1 MSTPVESLL
10 NIKRWGEDEAKNRFA
25 LALKELAV
33 AEERLL
39 YLQMQYEETGR
50 KLMCVTG
57 GPVTMA
63 ELARMND
70 YREGLFVKIE
80 LQHEVITEKERQVE
94 SARLL
99 LAEASKERKTF
110 ERLND
115 KQKEARDKE
124 ARRVEQIGADE
135 HAVTGHTRKTE

>member
-10 NIKRWGEDEAKNRFA
+10 NIKRWSEDEAKNRFA

-39 YLQMQYEETGR
+39 YLQTQCEEIGQ
-50 KLMCVTG
+50 KLMCVNG
-57 GPVTMA
+57 EPVTMA

-70 YREGLFVKIE
+70 YRQGLFVKIE
-80 LQHEVITEKERQVE
+80 LQHEVITENERLVE
-94 SARLL
+94 RARLF

-124 ARRVEQIGADE
+124 ARRVEQIVSDE